1 MSDETKG
8 TLPPLRIS
16 RADGI
21 YSRVKGAACAVIAVG
36 DPARFEAGAEGVL
49 VRFKDDRIRYEAGR
63 SEGCFFRGEFEDP
76 DVALAHARVVA
87 GSPAGLIRV
96 RGAEFTTSRGSL
108 RVDPV
113 VYTDGGRTPR
123 LPEDLH
129 DRARAAVYHGLGIAF
144 DSEGHAAGPDGSYLS

>member
-87 GSPAGLIRV
+87 GSPACTTGPGRPSTTAWGSPSTRRV
-96 RGAEFTTSRGSL
+96 TRPDRT
-108 RVDPV
+108 V
-113 VYTDGGRTPR
+113 VIC
-123 LPEDLH
+123 H
-129 DRARAAVYHGLGIAF
+129 DIAQVQYYIL
-144 DSEGHAAGPDGSYLS
+144 YLSPGSGVG